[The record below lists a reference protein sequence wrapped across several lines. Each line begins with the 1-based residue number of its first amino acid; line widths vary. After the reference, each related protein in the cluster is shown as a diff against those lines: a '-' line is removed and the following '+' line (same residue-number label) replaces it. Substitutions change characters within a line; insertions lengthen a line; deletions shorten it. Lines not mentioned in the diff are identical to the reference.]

1 MQNSKKVPPI
11 VLPSD
16 KVYKLLEYTEVLV
29 EGKKEN
35 FLIRIEKQAKKC
47 GFHRSPGITE

>member
-1 MQNSKKVPPI
+1 MQNSKKAQPT

-35 FLIRIEKQAKKC
+35 FLIRIEKQAKKS
-47 GFHRSPGITE
+47 GSYRSPGITE